1 MVIQNQSINIK
12 MEKVKQ
18 IREWLD
24 GDQNYF
30 QGIELYNA
38 HAYGGRRIFPIK
50 PTCPQC
56 FNQLKAEL
64 ENILQIAESEAEAK
78 AAEEAAAKEAEGKAV
93 EEAAAKEA
101 EAKAAEEAAVPET
114 EASSNL
120 TSDYQET
127 GAASTLNEELLSANL
142 DEMPWPEM
150 KSLFARLDLK
160 APSAKKVDVLAALK
174 AAQLQLQTPA

>member
-64 ENILQIAESEAEAK
+64 ENILQIAESEA
-78 AAEEAAAKEAEGKAV
+78 
-93 EEAAAKEA
+93 
-101 EAKAAEEAAVPET
+101 
-114 EASSNL
+114 SSNL
-120 TSDYQET
+120 TSDYQEV
-127 GAASTLNEELLSANL
+127 GAASTVNEELLSANL